1 MADFYVDTV
10 VLLLLIIVFFKNIFF
25 WIYWFLTKKIVVG
38 KVVIRC
44 DQLNFYVNTKP
55 IVISAKKAKKFE
67 KCWKIQLLCSC
78 VPRNGI
84 FFRLC
89 RSIDTKCPPIGVC
102 NCQIAIQ
109 FVILFFVA
117 IAFTFSSLLFVH
129 RKVVP
134 MRWQSTKNDSMF
146 NICGSDVA
154 AVFLVGCPASH
165 WHIQCTTLLHR
176 FVFNIHSTI
185 HFSLTSH
192 YFPFKAAISAN

>member
-1 MADFYVDTV
+1 MWSGV
-10 VLLLLIIVFFKNIFF
+10 
-25 WIYWFLTKKIVVG
+25 
-38 KVVIRC
+38 
-44 DQLNFYVNTKP
+44 LNFYVNTKP
-55 IVISAKKAKKFE
+55 IIISAKKAKKFE

-129 RKVVP
+129 RKVVL

-176 FVFNIHSTI
+176 FVFNIRSTI

-192 YFPFKAAISAN
+192 YFPYKAAISAN